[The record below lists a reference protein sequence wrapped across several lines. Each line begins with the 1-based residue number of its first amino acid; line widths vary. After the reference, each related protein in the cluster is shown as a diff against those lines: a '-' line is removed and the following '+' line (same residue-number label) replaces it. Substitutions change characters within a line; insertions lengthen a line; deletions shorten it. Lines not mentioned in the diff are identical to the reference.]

1 MRSTRGS
8 PRASNWIRYII
19 RAHFRTYASNSSF
32 ILCWATEPIEIF
44 LNQAW
49 TANSPK
55 MPYPLPTRS
64 AALEPPRSVMP
75 RSNAQQSWARQRYSS
90 FFHGESVVAS
100 TPSTFNRT
108 SPRKSSKTS
117 RCSFRARIEESN
129 PTLRSPTSIRSLID
143 PVSPPLTTYSPITS
157 DEFAQFQRRDH
168 PNPPPLA
175 HTRPRRTS
183 GDLRRAERHLER
195 AIDRSRRRQGRR
207 RTNTVNKAGK
217 TRKRKCFPAVR
228 NPKIRRKIFG
238 SLISAMIL
246 SILLIICTLPHFP
259 FPPPSPPQNSKISK
273 ALQHTFLTP

>member
-1 MRSTRGS
+1 
-8 PRASNWIRYII
+8 
-19 RAHFRTYASNSSF
+19 
-32 ILCWATEPIEIF
+32 
-44 LNQAW
+44 
-49 TANSPK
+49 

-75 RSNAQQSWARQRYSS
+75 RSNAQQAWARQRYSS

-100 TPSTFNRT
+100 IPSTSFRT
-108 SPRKSSKTS
+108 SPRKSNKTS

-129 PTLRSPTSIRSLID
+129 QTLRSPTSTRSLID

-157 DEFAQFQRRDH
+157 DEFAQFHRRDH

-207 RTNTVNKAGK
+207 RMNTVNKAGK

-246 SILLIICTLPHFP
+246 SILLIICTPSHSP
-259 FPPPSPPQNSKISK
+259 FPPLSAPKNQNLQSTKVYIPNPLTPPNRPNPNNILLPPQ
-273 ALQHTFLTP
+273 

>member
-1 MRSTRGS
+1 
-8 PRASNWIRYII
+8 
-19 RAHFRTYASNSSF
+19 
-32 ILCWATEPIEIF
+32 
-44 LNQAW
+44 
-49 TANSPK
+49 

-75 RSNAQQSWARQRYSS
+75 RSNAQQAWARQRYSS
-90 FFHGESVVAS
+90 FFHGESVVAI
-100 TPSTFNRT
+100 TRPSTSFRT
-108 SPRKSSKTS
+108 SPRKSNKTS

-129 PTLRSPTSIRSLID
+129 PTLRSPTSTRSLID

-157 DEFAQFQRRDH
+157 DEFAPFQRRDH

-175 HTRPRRTS
+175 HTRSRRTS

-195 AIDRSRRRQGRR
+195 ALDRSRRRQGRR

-228 NPKIRRKIFG
+228 SPKIRRKIFG

-246 SILLIICTLPHFP
+246 SILLIICKPPHSP
-259 FPPPSPPQNSKISK
+259 FSAYSP
-273 ALQHTFLTP
+273 LQKKGNLQSTKEHP